1 MCIADDFAS
10 GDCEDSEEANDRQFC
25 GSGTSQPADIPQ
37 GSQRLL
43 LRLLQRPHLLGSQL
57 RLLGIYKTNTEN

>member
-10 GDCEDSEEANDRQFC
+10 GDCEDSEEANDGKLR
-25 GSGTSQPADIPQ
+25 GSRTSQPADIPQ

-43 LRLLQRPHLLGSQL
+43 LRLLQRPHLLGSEL
-57 RLLGIYKTNTEN
+57 RLLGIYQASTQN